1 MNDPEFSVQEHIRA
15 QRANGLSSVIG
26 INGLDC
32 AGKTTLSFQLRE
44 HLCEQNTE
52 VGLLH
57 VDDFNDSVFQDSFYR
72 RYITN
77 GVSAIDLDNYYNR
90 SICYRDLKEAILA
103 HSSETNVLLVEGVF
117 LYKPVLR
124 ELFTFKIFIDVALQ
138 TATERYAKRRTQ
150 VGDPRPLAVM
160 SDIWIPA
167 FERYASENNLRAISD
182 IVINS

>member
-1 MNDPEFSVQEHIRA
+1 MGDPEFFVQEHIREQHA
-15 QRANGLSSVIG
+15 KGLSSVIG

-44 HLCEQNTE
+44 HLRGQNTE
-52 VGLLH
+52 VSLLH

-72 RYITN
+72 RYVTN
-77 GVSAIDLDNYYNR
+77 GVSAVELDNYYNR
-90 SICYRDLKEAILA
+90 SICYSDLKEAILVG
-103 HSSETNVLLVEGVF
+103 SIETNVLLVEGVF

-124 ELFTFKIFIDVALQ
+124 ELFTFKIFVDVDPQ

-150 VGDPRPLAVM
+150 VGDTRPLAVM

-167 FERYASENNLRAISD
+167 FERYAKENNPRAISD
-182 IVINS
+182 MVIDS